1 MVLLNRGRLQLRQL
15 CGAKQNCG
23 INPNRPLN
31 ACGESSTMAMGLD
44 ECRSL
49 SASVGKTTKYLIP
62 ERPQNS
68 TSMAS
73 SWHHPMIWYCR
84 NGPASSGAD
93 VCPRFRCGWKVVR
106 CGSVKNA
113 SSIPSHF
120 RSWLAL
126 VVPESTLW
134 FVQATHGAI
143 EHTLDCSRCHR
154 RPFLS
159 PKRFLAEPFE
169 SISTLGRSVMFHT
182 SIQCL

>member
-15 CGAKQNCG
+15 CGAKQNCR
-23 INPNRPLN
+23 INTNRPLN

-84 NGPASSGAD
+84 NGWRLP
-93 VCPRFRCGWKVVR
+93 VCPFSRFWHDGLIT
-106 CGSVKNA
+106 A
-113 SSIPSHF
+113 STSHGKL
-120 RSWLAL
+120 R
-126 VVPESTLW
+126 PE
-134 FVQATHGAI
+134 AH
-143 EHTLDCSRCHR
+143 DN
-154 RPFLS
+154 LS
-159 PKRFLAEPFE
+159 CA
-169 SISTLGRSVMFHT
+169 SGRSLPWVRVSSPCRYPVFLVH
-182 SIQCL
+182 